1 MHATIYSL
9 GPIII
14 YKINVFWTRI
24 AVQTYVHQAYTR
36 KNKGKRTEE
45 KERQEGEKATGKCGR
60 ETQVRRRAGRV
71 PCSFISR
78 KSCCPHRGSKGG

>member
-36 KNKGKRTEE
+36 KNKGKRNIIRIEE
-45 KERQEGEKATGKCGR
+45 
-60 ETQVRRRAGRV
+60 
-71 PCSFISR
+71 
-78 KSCCPHRGSKGG
+78 SKPNIR